1 MSLEKDI
8 APYVESY
15 VEGMS
20 LQQALNTAMKMQ
32 TFLDEAVRDRGD
44 FLARWG
50 EQSGVENGTYLA
62 YIVREDS
69 IKRATVALREAI
81 VAKFGG
87 EVKA

>member
-1 MSLEKDI
+1 MNLEKDI

-20 LQQALNTAMKMQ
+20 LQQALNSVMKMQ

-44 FLARWG
+44 FLSRLG

-69 IKRATVALREAI
+69 IKRAAVALREAI

-87 EVKA
+87 EVKP